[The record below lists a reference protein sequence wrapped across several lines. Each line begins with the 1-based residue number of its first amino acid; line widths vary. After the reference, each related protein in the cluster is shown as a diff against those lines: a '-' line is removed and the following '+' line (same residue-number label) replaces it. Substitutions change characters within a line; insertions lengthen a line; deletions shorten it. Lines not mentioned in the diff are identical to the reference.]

1 MKTPEQIIKWCDMML
16 TRRPNV
22 EDQNFFNSIK
32 YYMQAE
38 IDRVDLATKCTV
50 LLDSFRED
58 KE

>member
-1 MKTPEQIIKWCDMML
+1 MKTPEQIIEWCDMML

-32 YYMQAE
+32 YYMQTE

-50 LLDSFRED
+50 LLDSFREN